1 MSEFQDYC
9 YTVSNLNTRIRELL
23 EHQLTD
29 VWVKGEISNFHH
41 HPSSGH
47 MYFTLK
53 DRGGELRCT
62 MFRMNNSYLKFKPSD
77 GMEVRLFGLVTVYE
91 KRGQVQLKVSI
102 MEPIGLGDLYR
113 SYELLKRSLN
123 EEGLFDDK
131 HKTKLP
137 SYPNK
142 IGIITSGSGSA
153 YQDILNVLSRR
164 APNINVLLRSVK
176 VQGDGAAEEIVNAI
190 NLFNKYG
197 GIDILVLARG
207 GGSIEDLWS
216 FNEEKVARAIF
227 SSSIPV
233 ISGIGHET
241 DFTIADFV
249 ADLRAPTPSAAAELA
264 VPLLDDL
271 LLYLSESN
279 NRLIRAMKTRL
290 EQKWQIKDQM
300 HNRISY
306 QQPIT
311 KIERQFEK
319 LDRLYDRSL
328 KTINVKYDKWHQ
340 HTESLSK
347 QLLSLGPKQVLERG
361 YAIPFDRSGKIIRR
375 ADQISI
381 GEAFELKTAR
391 GSLGAKKT
399 SDINK

>member
-1 MSEFQDYC
+1 MSEFQDC

-77 GMEVRLFGLVTVYE
+77 GMEVRLLGLVTVYE
-91 KRGQVQLKVSI
+91 KRGQVQLKVFI
-102 MEPIGLGDLYR
+102 MEPIGLGDLYK

-176 VQGDGAAEEIVNAI
+176 VQGDGAEEEIVNAI
-190 NLFNKYG
+190 ELFNKYG

-279 NRLIRAMKTRL
+279 NRLIRRMKTRL

-361 YAIPFDRSGKIIRR
+361 YAIPFDQSGKIIRR

>member
-1 MSEFQDYC
+1 MSEFQDC
-9 YTVSNLNTRIRELL
+9 YTVSNLNRKIRNLL
-23 EHQLTD
+23 EYQLID
-29 VWVKGEISNFHH
+29 IWVKGEISNFHH

-53 DRGGELRCT
+53 DGGSELRCT

-91 KRGQVQLKVSI
+91 KRGQVQFKVTN
-102 MEPIGLGDLYR
+102 MEPLGLGDLYR
-113 SYELLKRSLN
+113 AYELLKRSLD

-131 HKTKLP
+131 HKMKIP
-137 SYPNK
+137 PYPNK

-164 APNINVLLRSVK
+164 NPNIDVLLKSVK
-176 VQGDGAAEEIVNAI
+176 VQGNGSAEEIVDAI
-190 NLFNKYG
+190 EIFNNY
-197 GIDILVLARG
+197 DDVDLLVIARG

-227 SSSIPV
+227 DSSIPI

-241 DFTIADFV
+241 DYTITDFV
-249 ADLRAPTPSAAAELA
+249 SDLRAPTPSAAAELA
-264 VPLLDDL
+264 VPQLDDL
-271 LLYLSESN
+271 LSYFAETK
-279 NRLIRAMKTRL
+279 NRLIRSVIQLL
-290 EQKWQIKDQM
+290 EQKWQIKDQLQK
-300 HNRISY
+300 RASY
-306 QQPIT
+306 QQPIK

-319 LDRLYDRSL
+319 LNILHDRSVKL
-328 KTINVKYDKWHQ
+328 INVKYEKWFQ
-340 HTESLSK
+340 HTDYLSK

-361 YAIPFDRSGKIIRR
+361 YAIPFNQSGEIIRR

-381 GEAFELKTAR
+381 GEGFELKTAK

-399 SDINK
+399 SDISK

>member
-1 MSEFQDYC
+1 MSEFQDC
-9 YTVSNLNTRIRELL
+9 YTVSNLNRKIRDLL
-23 EHQLTD
+23 EYQLID
-29 VWVKGEISNFHH
+29 IWVKGEISNFHH

-53 DRGGELRCT
+53 DGGSELRCT

-91 KRGQVQLKVSI
+91 KRGQVQFKVTN
-102 MEPIGLGDLYR
+102 MEPLGLGDLYR
-113 SYELLKRSLN
+113 AYELLKRSLD
-123 EEGLFDDK
+123 EEGLFDDR
-131 HKTKLP
+131 HKMKIP
-137 SYPNK
+137 PYPNK

-164 APNINVLLRSVK
+164 NPNIDVLLKSVK
-176 VQGDGAAEEIVNAI
+176 VQGNGSAEEIVDAI
-190 NLFNKYG
+190 EIFNNY
-197 GIDILVLARG
+197 DDVDLLVIARG

-227 SSSIPV
+227 DSSIPI

-241 DFTIADFV
+241 DYTITDFV
-249 ADLRAPTPSAAAELA
+249 SDLRAPTPSAAAELA
-264 VPLLDDL
+264 VPQLDDL
-271 LLYLSESN
+271 LSYLAETK
-279 NRLIRAMKTRL
+279 NRLIRSVIQLL
-290 EQKWQIKDQM
+290 EQKWQIKDQLQK
-300 HNRISY
+300 RASY
-306 QQPIT
+306 QQPIK

-319 LDRLYDRSL
+319 LNILHDRSVKL
-328 KTINVKYDKWHQ
+328 INVKYERWFQ
-340 HTESLSK
+340 HIEYLSK

-361 YAIPFDRSGKIIRR
+361 YAIPFNQSGEIIRR

-381 GEAFELKTAR
+381 GDRFELKTAK

-399 SDINK
+399 SDISK

>member
-1 MSEFQDYC
+1 MSEFQDC
-9 YTVSNLNTRIRELL
+9 YTVSNLNRKIRDLL
-23 EHQLTD
+23 EYQLID
-29 VWVKGEISNFHH
+29 IWVKGEISNFHH

-53 DRGGELRCT
+53 DGGSELRCT

-91 KRGQVQLKVSI
+91 KRGQVQFKVTN
-102 MEPIGLGDLYR
+102 MEPLGLGDLYR
-113 SYELLKRSLN
+113 AYELLKRSLD
-123 EEGLFDDK
+123 EEGLFDDR
-131 HKTKLP
+131 HKLKIP
-137 SYPNK
+137 PYPNK

-164 APNINVLLRSVK
+164 NPNIDVLLKSVK
-176 VQGDGAAEEIVNAI
+176 VQGNGSAEEIVDAI
-190 NLFNKYG
+190 EIFNNY
-197 GIDILVLARG
+197 DDVDLLVIARG

-227 SSSIPV
+227 DSSIPI

-241 DFTIADFV
+241 DYTITDFV
-249 ADLRAPTPSAAAELA
+249 SDLRAPTPSAAAELA
-264 VPLLDDL
+264 VPQLDDL
-271 LLYLSESN
+271 LSYLAETK
-279 NRLIRAMKTRL
+279 NRLIRSVIQRL
-290 EQKWQIKDQM
+290 EQKWQIKDQLQK
-300 HNRISY
+300 RASY
-306 QQPIT
+306 QQPIK

-319 LDRLYDRSL
+319 LNILHDRSVKL
-328 KTINVKYDKWHQ
+328 INVKYEKWFQ
-340 HTESLSK
+340 HTEYLSK

-361 YAIPFDRSGKIIRR
+361 YAIPFNQSGEIIRR

-381 GEAFELKTAR
+381 GEGFELKTAK

-399 SDINK
+399 SDISK

>member
-1 MSEFQDYC
+1 MSEFQDC
-9 YTVSNLNTRIRELL
+9 YTVSNLNRKIRDLL
-23 EHQLTD
+23 EYQLID
-29 VWVKGEISNFHH
+29 IWVKGEISNFHH

-53 DRGGELRCT
+53 DGGSELRCT

-91 KRGQVQLKVSI
+91 KRGQVQFKVTN
-102 MEPIGLGDLYR
+102 MEPLGLGDLYR
-113 SYELLKRSLN
+113 AYELLKRSLD
-123 EEGLFDDK
+123 EEGLFDDR
-131 HKTKLP
+131 HKMKIP
-137 SYPNK
+137 PYPNK

-164 APNINVLLRSVK
+164 NPNIDVLLKSVK
-176 VQGDGAAEEIVNAI
+176 VQGNGSAEEIVDAI
-190 NLFNKYG
+190 EIFNNY
-197 GIDILVLARG
+197 DDVDLLVIARG

-227 SSSIPV
+227 DSSIPI

-241 DFTIADFV
+241 DYTITDFV
-249 ADLRAPTPSAAAELA
+249 SDLRAPTPSAAAELA
-264 VPLLDDL
+264 VPQLDDL
-271 LLYLSESN
+271 LSYLAETK
-279 NRLIRAMKTRL
+279 NRLIRSVIQRL
-290 EQKWQIKDQM
+290 EQKWQIKDQLQK
-300 HNRISY
+300 RASY
-306 QQPIT
+306 QQPIK

-319 LDRLYDRSL
+319 LNILHDRSVKL
-328 KTINVKYDKWHQ
+328 INVKYEKWFQ
-340 HTESLSK
+340 HTEYLSK

-361 YAIPFDRSGKIIRR
+361 YAIPFNQSGEIIRR

-381 GEAFELKTAR
+381 GEGFELKTAK

-399 SDINK
+399 SDISK

>member
-1 MSEFQDYC
+1 MSEFQDC
-9 YTVSNLNTRIRELL
+9 YTVSNLNRKIRDLL
-23 EHQLTD
+23 EYQLID
-29 VWVKGEISNFHH
+29 IWVKGEISNFHH

-53 DRGGELRCT
+53 DGGSELRCT

-91 KRGQVQLKVSI
+91 KRGQVQFKVTN
-102 MEPIGLGDLYR
+102 MEPLGLGDLYR
-113 SYELLKRSLN
+113 AYELLKRSLD
-123 EEGLFDDK
+123 EEGLFDDR
-131 HKTKLP
+131 HKMKIP
-137 SYPNK
+137 PYPNK

-164 APNINVLLRSVK
+164 NPNIDVLLKSVK
-176 VQGDGAAEEIVNAI
+176 VQGNGSAEEIVDAI
-190 NLFNKYG
+190 EIFNNY
-197 GIDILVLARG
+197 DDVDLLVIARG

-227 SSSIPV
+227 DSSIPI

-241 DFTIADFV
+241 DYTITDFV
-249 ADLRAPTPSAAAELA
+249 SDLRAPTPSAAAELA
-264 VPLLDDL
+264 VPQLDDL
-271 LLYLSESN
+271 LSYLAETK
-279 NRLIRAMKTRL
+279 NRLIRSVIQLL
-290 EQKWQIKDQM
+290 EQKWQIKDQLQK
-300 HNRISY
+300 RASY
-306 QQPIT
+306 QQPIK

-319 LDRLYDRSL
+319 LNILHGRSVKL
-328 KTINVKYDKWHQ
+328 INVKYEKWFQ
-340 HTESLSK
+340 HTEYLSK

-361 YAIPFDRSGKIIRR
+361 YAIPFNQSGEIIRR

-381 GEAFELKTAR
+381 GEGFELKTAK

-399 SDINK
+399 SDISK

>member
-1 MSEFQDYC
+1 MSEFQDC
-9 YTVSNLNTRIRELL
+9 YTVSNLNRKIRDLL
-23 EHQLTD
+23 EYQLID
-29 VWVKGEISNFHH
+29 IWVKGEISNFHH

-53 DRGGELRCT
+53 DGGSELRCT

-91 KRGQVQLKVSI
+91 KRGQVQFKVTN
-102 MEPIGLGDLYR
+102 MEPLGLGDLYR
-113 SYELLKRSLN
+113 AYELLKRSLD
-123 EEGLFDDK
+123 EEGLFDDR
-131 HKTKLP
+131 HKIKIP
-137 SYPNK
+137 PYPNR

-164 APNINVLLRSVK
+164 NPNIDVLLKSVK
-176 VQGDGAAEEIVNAI
+176 VQGNGSAEEIVDAI
-190 NLFNKYG
+190 EIFNNY
-197 GIDILVLARG
+197 DDVDLLVIARG

-227 SSSIPV
+227 DSSIPI

-241 DFTIADFV
+241 DYTITDFV
-249 ADLRAPTPSAAAELA
+249 SDLRAPTPSAAAELA
-264 VPLLDDL
+264 VPQLDDL
-271 LLYLSESN
+271 LSYLAETK
-279 NRLIRAMKTRL
+279 NRLIRSVIQLL
-290 EQKWQIKDQM
+290 EQKWQIKDQLQK
-300 HNRISY
+300 RASY
-306 QQPIT
+306 QQPIK

-319 LDRLYDRSL
+319 LNILHDRSVKL
-328 KTINVKYDKWHQ
+328 INVKYEKWFQ
-340 HTESLSK
+340 HTEYLSK

-361 YAIPFDRSGKIIRR
+361 YAIPFNQSGEIIRR

-381 GEAFELKTAR
+381 GEGFELKTAK

-399 SDINK
+399 SDISK

>member
-1 MSEFQDYC
+1 MSEFQDC
-9 YTVSNLNTRIRELL
+9 YTVSNLNRKIRDLL
-23 EHQLTD
+23 EYQLID
-29 VWVKGEISNFHH
+29 IWVKGEISNFHH

-53 DRGGELRCT
+53 DGGSELRCT

-91 KRGQVQLKVSI
+91 KRGQVQFKVTN
-102 MEPIGLGDLYR
+102 MEPLGLGDLYR
-113 SYELLKRSLN
+113 AYELLKRSLD

-131 HKTKLP
+131 HKMKIP
-137 SYPNK
+137 PYPNK

-164 APNINVLLRSVK
+164 NPNIDVLLKSVK
-176 VQGDGAAEEIVNAI
+176 VQGNGSAEEIVDAI
-190 NLFNKYG
+190 EIFNNY
-197 GIDILVLARG
+197 DDVDLLVIARG

-227 SSSIPV
+227 DSSIPI

-241 DFTIADFV
+241 DYTITDFV
-249 ADLRAPTPSAAAELA
+249 SDLRAPTPSAAAELA
-264 VPLLDDL
+264 VPQLDDL
-271 LLYLSESN
+271 LSYLAETK
-279 NRLIRAMKTRL
+279 NRLIRSVIQLL
-290 EQKWQIKDQM
+290 EQKWQIKDQLQK
-300 HNRISY
+300 RASY
-306 QQPIT
+306 QQPIK

-319 LDRLYDRSL
+319 LNILHDRSVKL
-328 KTINVKYDKWHQ
+328 INVKYEKWFQ
-340 HTESLSK
+340 HTEYLSK

-361 YAIPFDRSGKIIRR
+361 YAIPFNQSGEIIRR

-381 GEAFELKTAR
+381 GEGFELKTAK

-399 SDINK
+399 SDISK

>member
-1 MSEFQDYC
+1 MSEFQDC
-9 YTVSNLNTRIRELL
+9 YTVSNLNRKIRDLL
-23 EHQLTD
+23 EDQLID
-29 VWVKGEISNFHH
+29 IWVKGEISNFHH

-53 DRGGELRCT
+53 DGGSELRCT

-91 KRGQVQLKVSI
+91 KRGQVQFKVTN
-102 MEPIGLGDLYR
+102 MEPLGLGDLYR
-113 SYELLKRSLN
+113 AYELLKRSLD
-123 EEGLFDDK
+123 EEGLFDVR
-131 HKTKLP
+131 HKLKIP
-137 SYPNK
+137 PYPNK

-164 APNINVLLRSVK
+164 NPNIDVLLKSVK
-176 VQGDGAAEEIVNAI
+176 VQGNGSAEEIVDAI
-190 NLFNKYG
+190 EIFNNY
-197 GIDILVLARG
+197 DDVDLLVIARG

-227 SSSIPV
+227 DSSIPI

-241 DFTIADFV
+241 DYTITDFV
-249 ADLRAPTPSAAAELA
+249 SDLRAPTPSAAAELA
-264 VPLLDDL
+264 VPQLDDL
-271 LLYLSESN
+271 LSYLAETK
-279 NRLIRAMKTRL
+279 NRLIRSVIQLL
-290 EQKWQIKDQM
+290 EQKWQIKDQLQK
-300 HNRISY
+300 RASY
-306 QQPIT
+306 QQPIK

-319 LDRLYDRSL
+319 LNILHDRSVKL
-328 KTINVKYDKWHQ
+328 INVKYEKWFQ
-340 HTESLSK
+340 HTEYLSK

-361 YAIPFDRSGKIIRR
+361 YAIPFNQSGEIIRR

-381 GEAFELKTAR
+381 GEGFELKTAK

-399 SDINK
+399 SDISK

>member
-1 MSEFQDYC
+1 MSEFQDC
-9 YTVSNLNTRIRELL
+9 YTVSNLNRKIRDLL
-23 EHQLTD
+23 EYQLID
-29 VWVKGEISNFHH
+29 IWVKGEISNFHH

-53 DRGGELRCT
+53 DGGSELRCT

-91 KRGQVQLKVSI
+91 KRGQVQFKVTN
-102 MEPIGLGDLYR
+102 MEPLGLGDLYR
-113 SYELLKRSLN
+113 AYELLKRSLD
-123 EEGLFDDK
+123 EEGLFDDR
-131 HKTKLP
+131 HKMKIP
-137 SYPNK
+137 PYPNK

-164 APNINVLLRSVK
+164 NPNIDVLLKSVK
-176 VQGDGAAEEIVNAI
+176 VQGNGSAEEIVDAI
-190 NLFNKYG
+190 EIFNNY
-197 GIDILVLARG
+197 DDVDLLVIARG

-227 SSSIPV
+227 DSSIPI

-241 DFTIADFV
+241 DYTITDFV
-249 ADLRAPTPSAAAELA
+249 SDLRAPTPSVAAELA
-264 VPLLDDL
+264 VPKLDDL
-271 LLYLSESN
+271 LSFLAETE
-279 NRLIRAMKTRL
+279 NRLIRSVIQLL
-290 EQKWQIKDQM
+290 EQKWQIKDQLQK
-300 HNRISY
+300 RASY
-306 QQPIT
+306 QQPIK

-319 LDRLYDRSL
+319 LNILHDRSVKL
-328 KTINVKYDKWHQ
+328 INVKYEKWFQ
-340 HTESLSK
+340 HTEYLSK

-361 YAIPFDRSGKIIRR
+361 YAIPFNQSGEIIRR

-381 GEAFELKTAR
+381 GEGFELKTAK

-399 SDINK
+399 SDISK

>member
-1 MSEFQDYC
+1 MSEFQDC
-9 YTVSNLNTRIRELL
+9 YTVSNLNRKIRDLL
-23 EHQLTD
+23 EYQLID
-29 VWVKGEISNFHH
+29 IWVKGEISNFHH

-53 DRGGELRCT
+53 DGGSELRCT

-91 KRGQVQLKVSI
+91 KRGQVQFKVTN
-102 MEPIGLGDLYR
+102 MEPLGLGDLYR
-113 SYELLKRSLN
+113 AYELLKRSLD
-123 EEGLFDDK
+123 EEGLFDDR
-131 HKTKLP
+131 HKIKIP
-137 SYPNK
+137 PYPNK

-164 APNINVLLRSVK
+164 NPNIDVLLKSVK
-176 VQGDGAAEEIVNAI
+176 VQGNGSAEEIVDAI
-190 NLFNKYG
+190 EIFNNY
-197 GIDILVLARG
+197 DDVDLLVIARG

-227 SSSIPV
+227 DSSIPI

-241 DFTIADFV
+241 DYTITDFV
-249 ADLRAPTPSAAAELA
+249 SDLRAPTPSAAAELA
-264 VPLLDDL
+264 VPQLDDL
-271 LLYLSESN
+271 LSYLAETK
-279 NRLIRAMKTRL
+279 NRLIRSVIQLL
-290 EQKWQIKDQM
+290 EQKWQIKDQLQK
-300 HNRISY
+300 RASY
-306 QQPIT
+306 QQPIK

-319 LDRLYDRSL
+319 LNFLHDRSVKL
-328 KTINVKYDKWHQ
+328 INVKYEKWFQ
-340 HTESLSK
+340 HTEYLSK

-361 YAIPFDRSGKIIRR
+361 YAIPFNQSGEIIRR

-381 GEAFELKTAR
+381 GEGFELKTAK

-399 SDINK
+399 SDISK

>member
-1 MSEFQDYC
+1 MSEFQDC
-9 YTVSNLNTRIRELL
+9 YTVSNLNRKIRDLL
-23 EHQLTD
+23 EYQFID
-29 VWVKGEISNFHH
+29 IWVKGEISNFHH

-53 DRGGELRCT
+53 DGGSELRCT

-91 KRGQVQLKVSI
+91 KRGQVQFKVTN
-102 MEPIGLGDLYR
+102 MEPLGLGDLYR
-113 SYELLKRSLN
+113 AYELLKRSLD
-123 EEGLFDDK
+123 EEGLFDDR
-131 HKTKLP
+131 HKMKIP
-137 SYPNK
+137 PYPNK

-164 APNINVLLRSVK
+164 NPNIDVLLKSVK
-176 VQGDGAAEEIVNAI
+176 VQGNGSAEEIVDAI
-190 NLFNKYG
+190 EIFNNY
-197 GIDILVLARG
+197 DDVDLLVIARG

-227 SSSIPV
+227 DSSIPI

-241 DFTIADFV
+241 DYTITDFV
-249 ADLRAPTPSAAAELA
+249 SDLRAPTPSAAAELA
-264 VPLLDDL
+264 VPQLDDL
-271 LLYLSESN
+271 LSYLAN
-279 NRLIRAMKTRL
+279 AKNRLIRSVIQRL
-290 EQKWQIKDQM
+290 EQKWQIKDQLQK
-300 HNRISY
+300 RASY
-306 QQPIT
+306 QQPIK

-319 LDRLYDRSL
+319 LNILHDRSVKL
-328 KTINVKYDKWHQ
+328 INVKYEKWFQ
-340 HTESLSK
+340 HTEYLSK

-361 YAIPFDRSGKIIRR
+361 YAIPFNQSGEIIRR

-381 GEAFELKTAR
+381 GEGFELKTAK

-399 SDINK
+399 SDISK

>member
-1 MSEFQDYC
+1 MSEFQDC
-9 YTVSNLNTRIRELL
+9 YTVSNLNRKIRDLL
-23 EHQLTD
+23 EYQLID
-29 VWVKGEISNFHH
+29 IWVKGEISNFHH

-53 DRGGELRCT
+53 DGGSELRCT

-91 KRGQVQLKVSI
+91 KRGQVQFKVTN
-102 MEPIGLGDLYR
+102 MEPLGLGDLYR
-113 SYELLKRSLN
+113 AYELLKRSLD
-123 EEGLFDDK
+123 EEGLFDDR
-131 HKTKLP
+131 HKIKIP
-137 SYPNK
+137 PYPNK

-164 APNINVLLRSVK
+164 NPNIDVLLKSVK
-176 VQGDGAAEEIVNAI
+176 VQGNGSAEEIVDAI
-190 NLFNKYG
+190 EIFNNY
-197 GIDILVLARG
+197 DDVDLLVIARG

-227 SSSIPV
+227 DSSIPI

-241 DFTIADFV
+241 DYTITDFV
-249 ADLRAPTPSAAAELA
+249 SDLRAPTPSAAAELA
-264 VPLLDDL
+264 VPQLDDL
-271 LLYLSESN
+271 LSYLAETK
-279 NRLIRAMKTRL
+279 NRLIRSVIQLL
-290 EQKWQIKDQM
+290 EQKWQIKDQLQK
-300 HNRISY
+300 RASY
-306 QQPIT
+306 QQPIK

-319 LDRLYDRSL
+319 LNILHDRSVKL
-328 KTINVKYDKWHQ
+328 INVKYEKWFQ
-340 HTESLSK
+340 HTEYLSK

-361 YAIPFDRSGKIIRR
+361 YAIPFNQSGEIIRR

-381 GEAFELKTAR
+381 GEGFELKTAK

-399 SDINK
+399 SDISK

>member
-1 MSEFQDYC
+1 MSEFNDC
-9 YTVSNLNTRIRELL
+9 YTVSNLNREIRNLL
-23 EHQLTD
+23 EYQLID

-53 DRGGELRCT
+53 DGGSELRCT

-77 GMEVRLFGLVTVYE
+77 GMKVRLFGLVTMYE
-91 KRGQVQLKVSI
+91 KRGQVQFKVTN
-102 MEPIGLGDLYR
+102 MEPFGLGDLYR
-113 SYELLKRSLN
+113 AYELLKRSLD
-123 EEGLFDDK
+123 EEGLFDDR
-131 HKTKLP
+131 HKIKIP
-137 SYPNK
+137 PYPNK

-164 APNINVLLRSVK
+164 NPNIDVLLKSVK
-176 VQGDGAAEEIVNAI
+176 VQGNGSAEEIVDAI
-190 NLFNKYG
+190 EIFNNY
-197 GIDILVLARG
+197 DDVDLLVIARG

-227 SSSIPV
+227 DSSIPI

-241 DFTIADFV
+241 DYTITDFV
-249 ADLRAPTPSAAAELA
+249 SDLRAPTPSAAAELA
-264 VPLLDDL
+264 VPKLDDL
-271 LLYLSESN
+271 LSYLAETE
-279 NRLIRAMKTRL
+279 NRLIRSVIQLL
-290 EQKWQIKDQM
+290 EQKWQIKDQLQK
-300 HNRISY
+300 RASY
-306 QQPIT
+306 QQPIK

-319 LDRLYDRSL
+319 LNILHDRSVKL
-328 KTINVKYDKWHQ
+328 INVKYEKWFQ
-340 HTESLSK
+340 HTEYLSK

-361 YAIPFDRSGKIIRR
+361 YAIPFNQSGEIIRR

-381 GEAFELKTAR
+381 GEGFELKTAK

-399 SDINK
+399 SDISK

>member
-1 MSEFQDYC
+1 MSEFQDC
-9 YTVSNLNTRIRELL
+9 YTVSNLNRKIRDLL
-23 EHQLTD
+23 EDQLID
-29 VWVKGEISNFHH
+29 IWVKGEISNFHH

-53 DRGGELRCT
+53 DGGSELRCT

-91 KRGQVQLKVSI
+91 KRGQVQFKVTN
-102 MEPIGLGDLYR
+102 MEPLGLGDLYR
-113 SYELLKRSLN
+113 AYELLKRSLD
-123 EEGLFDDK
+123 EEGLFDDR
-131 HKTKLP
+131 HKMKIP
-137 SYPNK
+137 PYPNK

-164 APNINVLLRSVK
+164 NPNIDVLLKSVK
-176 VQGDGAAEEIVNAI
+176 VQCNGSAEEIVDAI
-190 NLFNKYG
+190 EIFNNY
-197 GIDILVLARG
+197 DDVDLLVIARG

-227 SSSIPV
+227 DSSIPI

-241 DFTIADFV
+241 DYTITDFV
-249 ADLRAPTPSAAAELA
+249 SDLRAPTPSAAAELA
-264 VPLLDDL
+264 VPQLDDL
-271 LLYLSESN
+271 LSYLDETK
-279 NRLIRAMKTRL
+279 NRLIRSVIQLL
-290 EQKWQIKDQM
+290 EQKWQIKDQLQK
-300 HNRISY
+300 RASY
-306 QQPIT
+306 QQPIK

-319 LDRLYDRSL
+319 LNILHDRSVKL
-328 KTINVKYDKWHQ
+328 INVKYEKWFQ
-340 HTESLSK
+340 HTEYLSK

-361 YAIPFDRSGKIIRR
+361 YAIPFNQSGEIIRR

-381 GEAFELKTAR
+381 GEGFELKTAK

-399 SDINK
+399 SDISK

>member
-1 MSEFQDYC
+1 MSEFQDC
-9 YTVSNLNTRIRELL
+9 YTVSNLNRKIRDLL
-23 EHQLTD
+23 EYQLID
-29 VWVKGEISNFHH
+29 IWVKGEISNFHH

-53 DRGGELRCT
+53 DGGSELRCT

-91 KRGQVQLKVSI
+91 KRGQVQFKVTN
-102 MEPIGLGDLYR
+102 MEPLGLGDLYR
-113 SYELLKRSLN
+113 AYELLKRSLD
-123 EEGLFDDK
+123 EEGLFDDR
-131 HKTKLP
+131 HKMKIP
-137 SYPNK
+137 PYPNK

-164 APNINVLLRSVK
+164 NPNIDVLLKSVK
-176 VQGDGAAEEIVNAI
+176 VQGNGSAEEIVDAI
-190 NLFNKYG
+190 EIFNNY
-197 GIDILVLARG
+197 DDVDLLVIARG

-227 SSSIPV
+227 DSSIPI

-241 DFTIADFV
+241 DYTITDFV
-249 ADLRAPTPSAAAELA
+249 SDLRAPTPSAAAELA
-264 VPLLDDL
+264 VPQLDDL
-271 LLYLSESN
+271 LSYLSENN
-279 NRLIRAMKTRL
+279 NRLIRSMTHQL
-290 EQKWQIKDQM
+290 EQKWQVKDQLYK
-300 HNRISY
+300 RASY
-306 QQPIT
+306 QQPIK

-319 LDRLYDRSL
+319 LNILYDRSVNI
-328 KTINVKYDKWHQ
+328 INVKNEKWFQ
-340 HTESLSK
+340 HTEYLSK

-361 YAIPFDRSGKIIRR
+361 YAIPFNQSGEIIRR

-381 GEAFELKTAR
+381 GEGFELKTAK

-399 SDINK
+399 SDISK

>member
-1 MSEFQDYC
+1 MSEFQDC
-9 YTVSNLNTRIRELL
+9 YTVSNLNRKIRDLL
-23 EHQLTD
+23 EYQLID
-29 VWVKGEISNFHH
+29 IWVKGEISNFHH

-53 DRGGELRCT
+53 DGGSELRCT

-91 KRGQVQLKVSI
+91 KRGQVQFKVTN
-102 MEPIGLGDLYR
+102 MEPLGLGDLYR
-113 SYELLKRSLN
+113 AYELLKRSLD
-123 EEGLFDDK
+123 EEGLFDDR
-131 HKTKLP
+131 HKMKIP
-137 SYPNK
+137 PYPNK

-164 APNINVLLRSVK
+164 NPNIDVLLKSVK
-176 VQGDGAAEEIVNAI
+176 VQGNGSAEEIVDAI
-190 NLFNKYG
+190 EIFNNY
-197 GIDILVLARG
+197 DDVDLLVIARG

-227 SSSIPV
+227 DSSIPI

-241 DFTIADFV
+241 DYTITDFV
-249 ADLRAPTPSAAAELA
+249 SDLRAPTPSAAAELA
-264 VPLLDDL
+264 VPQLDDL
-271 LLYLSESN
+271 LLYLAETK
-279 NRLIRAMKTRL
+279 NRLIRSVIQLL
-290 EQKWQIKDQM
+290 EQKWQIKDQLQK
-300 HNRISY
+300 RASY
-306 QQPIT
+306 QQPIK

-319 LDRLYDRSL
+319 LNILHDRSVKL
-328 KTINVKYDKWHQ
+328 INFKYEKWFQ
-340 HTESLSK
+340 HTEYLSK

-361 YAIPFDRSGKIIRR
+361 YAIPFNQSGEIIRR

-381 GEAFELKTAR
+381 GEGFELKTAK

-399 SDINK
+399 SDISK

>member
-1 MSEFQDYC
+1 MSEFQDC
-9 YTVSNLNTRIRELL
+9 YTVSNLNRKIRDLL
-23 EHQLTD
+23 EYQLID
-29 VWVKGEISNFHH
+29 IWVKGEISNFHH

-53 DRGGELRCT
+53 DGGSELRCT

-91 KRGQVQLKVSI
+91 KRGQVQFKVTN
-102 MEPIGLGDLYR
+102 MEPLGLGDLYR
-113 SYELLKRSLN
+113 AYELLKRSLD
-123 EEGLFDDK
+123 EEGLFDDR
-131 HKTKLP
+131 HKMKIP
-137 SYPNK
+137 PYPNK

-164 APNINVLLRSVK
+164 NPNIDVLLKSVK
-176 VQGDGAAEEIVNAI
+176 VQGNGSAEEIVDAI
-190 NLFNKYG
+190 EIFNNY
-197 GIDILVLARG
+197 DDVDLLVIARG

-227 SSSIPV
+227 DSSIPI

-241 DFTIADFV
+241 DYTITDFV
-249 ADLRAPTPSAAAELA
+249 SDLRAPTPSAAAELA
-264 VPLLDDL
+264 VPQLDDL
-271 LLYLSESN
+271 LLYLAETK
-279 NRLIRAMKTRL
+279 NRLIRSVIQLL
-290 EQKWQIKDQM
+290 EQKWQIKDQLQK
-300 HNRISY
+300 RASY
-306 QQPIT
+306 QQPIK

-319 LDRLYDRSL
+319 LNILHDRSVKL
-328 KTINVKYDKWHQ
+328 INVKYEKWFQ
-340 HTESLSK
+340 HTEYLSK

-361 YAIPFDRSGKIIRR
+361 YAIPFNQSGEIIRR

-381 GEAFELKTAR
+381 GEGFELKTAK

-399 SDINK
+399 SDISK

>member
-1 MSEFQDYC
+1 MSEFQDC
-9 YTVSNLNTRIRELL
+9 YTVSNLNRKIRDLL
-23 EHQLTD
+23 EDQLID
-29 VWVKGEISNFHH
+29 IWVKGEISNFHH

-53 DRGGELRCT
+53 DGGSELRCT

-91 KRGQVQLKVSI
+91 KRGQVQFKVTN
-102 MEPIGLGDLYR
+102 MEPLGLGDLYR
-113 SYELLKRSLN
+113 AYELLKRSLD
-123 EEGLFDDK
+123 EEGLFDDR
-131 HKTKLP
+131 HKMKIP
-137 SYPNK
+137 PYPNK

-164 APNINVLLRSVK
+164 NPNIDVLLKSVK
-176 VQGDGAAEEIVNAI
+176 VQGNGSAEEIVDAI
-190 NLFNKYG
+190 EIFNNY
-197 GIDILVLARG
+197 DDVDLLVIARG

-227 SSSIPV
+227 DSSIPI

-241 DFTIADFV
+241 DYTITDFV
-249 ADLRAPTPSAAAELA
+249 SDLRAPTPSAAAELA
-264 VPLLDDL
+264 VPQLDDL
-271 LLYLSESN
+271 LSYLAETK
-279 NRLIRAMKTRL
+279 NRLIRSVIQLL
-290 EQKWQIKDQM
+290 EQKWQIKDQLQK
-300 HNRISY
+300 RASY
-306 QQPIT
+306 QQPIK

-319 LDRLYDRSL
+319 LNILHDRSVKL
-328 KTINVKYDKWHQ
+328 INVKYEKWFQ
-340 HTESLSK
+340 HTEYLSK

-361 YAIPFDRSGKIIRR
+361 YAIPFNQSGEIIRR

-381 GEAFELKTAR
+381 GEGFELKTAK

-399 SDINK
+399 SDISK

>member
-1 MSEFQDYC
+1 MSEFQDC

-137 SYPNK
+137 SYPNT

-190 NLFNKYG
+190 DLFNKYG

-227 SSSIPV
+227 NSSIPV

-279 NRLIRAMKTRL
+279 NRLIRRMKTRL

-361 YAIPFDRSGKIIRR
+361 YAIPFDQSGKIIRR

>member
-1 MSEFQDYC
+1 MSEFQDC
-9 YTVSNLNTRIRELL
+9 YTVSNLNRKIRDLL
-23 EHQLTD
+23 EYQLID
-29 VWVKGEISNFHH
+29 IWVKGEISNFHH

-53 DRGGELRCT
+53 DGGSELRCT

-91 KRGQVQLKVSI
+91 KRGQVQFKVTN
-102 MEPIGLGDLYR
+102 MEPLGLGDLYR
-113 SYELLKRSLN
+113 AYELLKRSLD
-123 EEGLFDDK
+123 EEGLFDAR
-131 HKTKLP
+131 HKMKIP
-137 SYPNK
+137 PYPNK

-164 APNINVLLRSVK
+164 NPNIDVLLKSVK
-176 VQGDGAAEEIVNAI
+176 VQGNGSAEEIVDAI
-190 NLFNKYG
+190 EIFNNY
-197 GIDILVLARG
+197 DDVDLLVIARG

-227 SSSIPV
+227 DSSIPI

-241 DFTIADFV
+241 DYTITDFV
-249 ADLRAPTPSAAAELA
+249 SDLRAPTPSAAAELA
-264 VPLLDDL
+264 VPQLDDL
-271 LLYLSESN
+271 LSYLAETK
-279 NRLIRAMKTRL
+279 NRLIRSVIQLL
-290 EQKWQIKDQM
+290 EQKWQIKDQLQK
-300 HNRISY
+300 RASY
-306 QQPIT
+306 QQPIK

-319 LDRLYDRSL
+319 LNILHDRSVKL
-328 KTINVKYDKWHQ
+328 INVKYERWFQ
-340 HTESLSK
+340 HIEYLSK

-361 YAIPFDRSGKIIRR
+361 YAIPFNQSGEIIRR

-381 GEAFELKTAR
+381 GEGFELKTAK

-399 SDINK
+399 SDISK

>member
-1 MSEFQDYC
+1 MSEFQDC
-9 YTVSNLNTRIRELL
+9 YTVSNLNRKIRDLL
-23 EHQLTD
+23 EYQLID
-29 VWVKGEISNFHH
+29 IWVKGEISNFHH

-53 DRGGELRCT
+53 DGGSELRCT

-91 KRGQVQLKVSI
+91 KRGQVQFKVTN
-102 MEPIGLGDLYR
+102 MEPLGLGDLYR
-113 SYELLKRSLN
+113 EYELLKRSLD
-123 EEGLFDDK
+123 EEGLFDDR
-131 HKTKLP
+131 HKIKIP
-137 SYPNK
+137 PYPNK

-164 APNINVLLRSVK
+164 NPNIDVLLKSVK
-176 VQGDGAAEEIVNAI
+176 VQGNGSAEEIVDAI
-190 NLFNKYG
+190 EIFNNY
-197 GIDILVLARG
+197 DDVDLLVIARG

-227 SSSIPV
+227 DSSIPI

-241 DFTIADFV
+241 DYTITDFV
-249 ADLRAPTPSAAAELA
+249 SDLRAPTPSAAAELA
-264 VPLLDDL
+264 VPQLDDL
-271 LLYLSESN
+271 LSYLAETK
-279 NRLIRAMKTRL
+279 NRLIRSVIQRL
-290 EQKWQIKDQM
+290 EQKWQIKDQLQK
-300 HNRISY
+300 RASY
-306 QQPIT
+306 QQPIK

-319 LDRLYDRSL
+319 LNILHDRSVKL
-328 KTINVKYDKWHQ
+328 INVKYEKWFQ
-340 HTESLSK
+340 HTEYLSK

-361 YAIPFDRSGKIIRR
+361 YAIPFNQSGEIIRR

-381 GEAFELKTAR
+381 GEGFELKTAK

-399 SDINK
+399 SDISK

>member
-1 MSEFQDYC
+1 MSEFQDC
-9 YTVSNLNTRIRELL
+9 YTVSNLNRKIRDLL
-23 EHQLTD
+23 EYQLID
-29 VWVKGEISNFHH
+29 IWVKGEISNFHH

-53 DRGGELRCT
+53 DGGSELRCT

-91 KRGQVQLKVSI
+91 KRGQVQFKVTN
-102 MEPIGLGDLYR
+102 MEPLGLGDLYR
-113 SYELLKRSLN
+113 AYELLKRSLD
-123 EEGLFDDK
+123 EEGLFDDR
-131 HKTKLP
+131 HKIKIP
-137 SYPNK
+137 PYPRK

-164 APNINVLLRSVK
+164 NPNIDVLLKSVK
-176 VQGDGAAEEIVNAI
+176 VQGNGSAEEIVDAI
-190 NLFNKYG
+190 EIFNNY
-197 GIDILVLARG
+197 DDVDLLVIARG

-227 SSSIPV
+227 DSSIPI

-241 DFTIADFV
+241 DYTITDFV
-249 ADLRAPTPSAAAELA
+249 SDLRAPTPSAAAELA
-264 VPLLDDL
+264 VPQLDDL
-271 LLYLSESN
+271 LSYLAETK
-279 NRLIRAMKTRL
+279 NRLIRSVIQLL
-290 EQKWQIKDQM
+290 EQKWQIKDQLQK
-300 HNRISY
+300 RASY
-306 QQPIT
+306 QQPIK

-319 LDRLYDRSL
+319 LNILHDRSVKL
-328 KTINVKYDKWHQ
+328 INVKYEKWFQ
-340 HTESLSK
+340 HTEYLSK

-361 YAIPFDRSGKIIRR
+361 YAIPFNQSGEIIRR

-381 GEAFELKTAR
+381 GEGFELKTAK

-399 SDINK
+399 SDISK

>member
-1 MSEFQDYC
+1 MSEFQDC
-9 YTVSNLNTRIRELL
+9 YTVSNLNRKIRDLL
-23 EHQLTD
+23 EYQLID
-29 VWVKGEISNFHH
+29 IWVKGEISNFHH

-53 DRGGELRCT
+53 DGGSELRCT

-91 KRGQVQLKVSI
+91 KRGQVQFKVTN
-102 MEPIGLGDLYR
+102 MEPLGLGDLYR
-113 SYELLKRSLN
+113 AYELLKRSLD
-123 EEGLFDDK
+123 EEGLFYDR
-131 HKTKLP
+131 HKIKIP
-137 SYPNK
+137 PYPNK

-164 APNINVLLRSVK
+164 NPNIDVLLKSVK
-176 VQGDGAAEEIVNAI
+176 VQGNGSAEEIVDAI
-190 NLFNKYG
+190 EIFNNY
-197 GIDILVLARG
+197 DDVDLLVIARG

-227 SSSIPV
+227 DSSIPI

-241 DFTIADFV
+241 DYTITDFV
-249 ADLRAPTPSAAAELA
+249 SDLRAPTPSAAAELA
-264 VPLLDDL
+264 VPQLDDL
-271 LLYLSESN
+271 LSYLAETK
-279 NRLIRAMKTRL
+279 NRLIRSVIQLL
-290 EQKWQIKDQM
+290 EQKWQIKDQLQK
-300 HNRISY
+300 RASY
-306 QQPIT
+306 QQPIK

-319 LDRLYDRSL
+319 LNILHDRSVKL
-328 KTINVKYDKWHQ
+328 INVKYEKWFQ
-340 HTESLSK
+340 HTEYLSK

-361 YAIPFDRSGKIIRR
+361 YAIPFNQSGEIIRR

-381 GEAFELKTAR
+381 GEGFELKTAK

-399 SDINK
+399 SDISK

>member
-1 MSEFQDYC
+1 MSEFQDC
-9 YTVSNLNTRIRELL
+9 YTVSNLNRKIRDLL
-23 EHQLTD
+23 EYQLID
-29 VWVKGEISNFHH
+29 IWVKGEISNFHH

-53 DRGGELRCT
+53 DGGSELRCT

-91 KRGQVQLKVSI
+91 KRGQVQFKVTN
-102 MEPIGLGDLYR
+102 MEPLGLGDLYR
-113 SYELLKRSLN
+113 AYELLKRSLD
-123 EEGLFDDK
+123 EEGLFDDR
-131 HKTKLP
+131 HKLKIP
-137 SYPNK
+137 PYPNK

-164 APNINVLLRSVK
+164 NPNIDVLLKSVK
-176 VQGDGAAEEIVNAI
+176 VQGNGSAEEIVDAI
-190 NLFNKYG
+190 EIFNNY
-197 GIDILVLARG
+197 DDVDLLVIARG

-227 SSSIPV
+227 DSSIPI

-241 DFTIADFV
+241 DYTITDFV
-249 ADLRAPTPSAAAELA
+249 SDLRAPTPSAAAELA
-264 VPLLDDL
+264 VPQLDDL
-271 LLYLSESN
+271 LSYLAETK
-279 NRLIRAMKTRL
+279 NRLIRSVIQLL
-290 EQKWQIKDQM
+290 EQKWQIKDQLQK
-300 HNRISY
+300 RASY
-306 QQPIT
+306 QQPIK

-319 LDRLYDRSL
+319 LSILHDRSVKL
-328 KTINVKYDKWHQ
+328 INVKYEKWFQ
-340 HTESLSK
+340 HTEYLSK

-361 YAIPFDRSGKIIRR
+361 YAIPFNQSGEIIRR

-381 GEAFELKTAR
+381 GEGFELKTAK

-399 SDINK
+399 SDISK

>member
-1 MSEFQDYC
+1 MSEFQDC
-9 YTVSNLNTRIRELL
+9 YTVSNLNRKIRDLL
-23 EHQLTD
+23 EYQLID
-29 VWVKGEISNFHH
+29 IWVKGEISNFHH

-53 DRGGELRCT
+53 DGGSELRCT

-91 KRGQVQLKVSI
+91 KRGQVQFKVTN
-102 MEPIGLGDLYR
+102 MEPLGLGDLYR
-113 SYELLKRSLN
+113 AYELLKRSLD
-123 EEGLFDDK
+123 EEGLFDDR
-131 HKTKLP
+131 HKMKIP
-137 SYPNK
+137 PYPNK

-164 APNINVLLRSVK
+164 NPNIDVLLKSVK
-176 VQGDGAAEEIVNAI
+176 VQGNGSAEEIVDAI
-190 NLFNKYG
+190 EIFNNY
-197 GIDILVLARG
+197 DDVDLLVIARG

-227 SSSIPV
+227 DSSIPI

-241 DFTIADFV
+241 DYTITDFV
-249 ADLRAPTPSAAAELA
+249 SDLRAPTPSAAAELA
-264 VPLLDDL
+264 VPQLDDL
-271 LLYLSESN
+271 LSYLAETK
-279 NRLIRAMKTRL
+279 NRLIRSVIQRL
-290 EQKWQIKDQM
+290 EQKWQIKDQLQK
-300 HNRISY
+300 RASY
-306 QQPIT
+306 QQPIK

-319 LDRLYDRSL
+319 LNILHDRSVKL
-328 KTINVKYDKWHQ
+328 INFKYEKWFQ
-340 HTESLSK
+340 HTEYLSK

-361 YAIPFDRSGKIIRR
+361 YAIPFNQSGEIIRR

-381 GEAFELKTAR
+381 GEGFELKTAK

-399 SDINK
+399 SDISK

>member
-1 MSEFQDYC
+1 MSEFQDC
-9 YTVSNLNTRIRELL
+9 YTVSNLNRKIRDLL
-23 EHQLTD
+23 EYQLID
-29 VWVKGEISNFHH
+29 IWVKGEISNFHH

-53 DRGGELRCT
+53 DGGSELRCT

-91 KRGQVQLKVSI
+91 KRGQVQFKVTN
-102 MEPIGLGDLYR
+102 MEPLGLGDLYR
-113 SYELLKRSLN
+113 AYELLKRSLD
-123 EEGLFDDK
+123 EEGLFDDR
-131 HKTKLP
+131 HKMKIP
-137 SYPNK
+137 PYPNK

-164 APNINVLLRSVK
+164 NPNIDVLLKSVK
-176 VQGDGAAEEIVNAI
+176 VQGNGSAEEIVDAI
-190 NLFNKYG
+190 EIFNNY
-197 GIDILVLARG
+197 DDVDLLVIARG

-227 SSSIPV
+227 DSSIPI

-241 DFTIADFV
+241 DYTITDFV
-249 ADLRAPTPSAAAELA
+249 SDLRAPTPSAAAELA
-264 VPLLDDL
+264 VPQLDDL
-271 LLYLSESN
+271 LSYLAETK
-279 NRLIRAMKTRL
+279 NRLIRSVIQLL
-290 EQKWQIKDQM
+290 EQKWQIKDQLQK
-300 HNRISY
+300 RASY
-306 QQPIT
+306 QQPIK

-319 LDRLYDRSL
+319 LNILQDRSVKL
-328 KTINVKYDKWHQ
+328 INFKYEKWFQ
-340 HTESLSK
+340 HTEYLSK

-361 YAIPFDRSGKIIRR
+361 YAIPFNQSGEIIRR

-381 GEAFELKTAR
+381 GEGFELKTAK

-399 SDINK
+399 SDISK

>member
-1 MSEFQDYC
+1 MSEFQDC

-190 NLFNKYG
+190 DLFNKYG

-227 SSSIPV
+227 NSSIPV